1 MTTTYKTYKWFNPRP
16 CTITEGTAMYRD
28 LASKHHP
35 DHGGSVSDMQEINA
49 EWDELKPTLPRFCSE
64 QAKQGRQDGRRT
76 RQVPGPEVRCC
87 RLLDLGRQQPQVV
100 AYPRKARFP
109 LVCEPLQILLAP
121 ARRHQPPQ
129 PPRIL

>member
-16 CTITEGTAMYRD
+16 STITEGTAMYRD

-64 QAKQGRQDGRRT
+64 QAQARPPAVRADQSGRGCFQGRAGCRGRQDG
-76 RQVPGPEVRCC
+76 
-87 RLLDLGRQQPQVV
+87 
-100 AYPRKARFP
+100 
-109 LVCEPLQILLAP
+109 
-121 ARRHQPPQ
+121 
-129 PPRIL
+129 